1 MVLRYCLGMMR
12 SVSTLIIF
20 SGAATPSS
28 TVNFS
33 MLVSCGFL
41 ARTAFN
47 ANARPA
53 EGCRFARA
61 PGPSVPGYA
70 SAGRSRHVRRARR
83 DVLVGKAEMMADL
96 VEQHVGDDFSEC
108 LVVLGP
114 IIEDRPPVEPD
125 QIGHLHRRGLGPER
139 QPDAVEQPQEIEL
152 AFQSHLRD
160 DVVGREIL
168 DPDDENAAKLPA
180 PLRYAAGIRGRDRL
194 HPVEAGGSW

>member
-1 MVLRYCLGMMR
+1 MVLRYCLGMTR

-53 EGCRFARA
+53 EGCRFARV

-70 SAGRSRHVRRARR
+70 SCGRLRRVRLDRR
-83 DVLVGKAEMMADL
+83 DVLVGEAEMVADF
-96 VEQHVGDDFSEC
+96 VEQHVGDDFSQR

-125 QIGHLHRRGLGPER
+125 QVGHLDRRGLGLER

-152 AFQSHLRD
+152 AFQSHLLD

-168 DPDDENAAKLPA
+168 DPDDEIAAQLPETVRA
-180 PLRYAAGIRGRDRL
+180 
-194 HPVEAGGSW
+194 